1 MAARRKS
8 QRKDK
13 DMAKRKKTI
22 GGDVSVP
29 SSVASKMH
37 MSIDQAD
44 NGFIVRIDGDHDGKY
59 HERKLVANSPRQAFR
74 IAAAH
79 LPSMVKRAGKK
90 KAGKGKR
97 FASKRG

>member
-1 MAARRKS
+1 
-8 QRKDK
+8 
-13 DMAKRKKTI
+13 MAKRKKTI
-22 GGDVSVP
+22 GGDVAVP
-29 SSVASKMH
+29 SSVSSKMH

-79 LPSMVKRAGKK
+79 MPTMGKKSGGKK
-90 KAGKGKR
+90 KGRKGK
-97 FASKRG
+97 ALVSKKA

>member
-1 MAARRKS
+1 
-8 QRKDK
+8 
-13 DMAKRKKTI
+13 MAKRKKTI
-22 GGDVSVP
+22 GGDVAVP
-29 SSVASKMH
+29 SSVSSKMH

-79 LPSMVKRAGKK
+79 MPTMGKK
-90 KAGKGKR
+90 KAGKKSKGK
-97 FASKRG
+97 